1 MAQEDRR
8 NNYFSIITNSKQ
20 TKNTN
25 MKNIQS
31 KLNMLAIAGIAL
43 ATISITSCKKSSGSG
58 TTLIGGYA
66 SSDDVATANLIA
78 YFPFDGNSNDTKGGM
93 TATTA
98 GSITYNTGIRGQ
110 AYQGSAGSYAT
121 YTPSAAFSSLAS
133 YSVSVWYKL
142 PAQGTT
148 PQGIFFLSGATNLDL
163 LVNEIEPYTP
173 VSGDSVKI
181 HTGFNDLASPGY
193 QLFIPETFDTA
204 AIGKWVYFVVTYDA
218 GTSVYTV
225 YQDGAASGTN
235 TAFSPAAPN
244 NYNTPNPLWTDAT
257 KATPLGNIGF
267 TGDAPV
273 SAIVGSWPDGLFGQ
287 TSAGDAFL
295 GQMDELRIYNKALSL
310 SEIAGLYLN
319 GKAGR

>member
-1 MAQEDRR
+1 
-8 NNYFSIITNSKQ
+8 
-20 TKNTN
+20 

-31 KLNMLAIAGIAL
+31 KLNMLAIAAIAL

-66 SSDDVATANLIA
+66 SSDDVAKDNLIA

-93 TATTA
+93 TATTV
-98 GSITYNTGIRGQ
+98 GSITYNGGIRGQ
-110 AYQGSAGSYAT
+110 AYQGAAGSYAT
-121 YTPSAAFSSLAS
+121 YTPSAAFSNLPS
-133 YSVSVWYKL
+133 YSVSVWYNL

-148 PQGIFFLSGATNLDL
+148 PEGIFFLSGTTNLDL
-163 LVNEIEPYTP
+163 LVNEIEPWHA
-173 VSGDSVKI
+173 DSVKI
-181 HTGFNDLASPGY
+181 HTGFNDLASPGF

-204 AIGKWVYFVVTYDA
+204 AIGKWVHFVVTYDA

-225 YQDGAASGTN
+225 YQNGNASGTN
-235 TAFSPAAPN
+235 TAFSPAPPN
-244 NYNTPNPLWTDAT
+244 NYNTPNPLWTDGT
-257 KATPLGNIGF
+257 KTTPLGNLGF